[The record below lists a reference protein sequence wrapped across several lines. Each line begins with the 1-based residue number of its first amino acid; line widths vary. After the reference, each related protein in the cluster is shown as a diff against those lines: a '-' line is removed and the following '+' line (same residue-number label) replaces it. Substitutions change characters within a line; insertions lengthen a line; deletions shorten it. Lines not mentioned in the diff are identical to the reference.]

1 MKRGLVFWF
10 TGLSGAGKT
19 TLAEAVRDQL
29 NDEGIRAS
37 ILDGDDVRNRLHK
50 HLGFSEAEIKENNA
64 LIAGLCEEERQK
76 VDVVLVPIISPYRES
91 RQKARERLSP
101 GFYEIYIKADIPV
114 LEQRDTKGLYA
125 KARNGEME
133 NLIGYSDK
141 APYEP
146 PEAPDLLVDTGVSH
160 VGDALDKLLNF
171 FLPFIHIVKTRDQTH

>member
-1 MKRGLVFWF
+1 MKRGNVFWF

-29 NDEGIRAS
+29 NAEGIRTA

-114 LEQRDTKGLYA
+114 LEKRDTKGLYA
-125 KARNGEME
+125 KAKNGEMD
-133 NLIGYSDK
+133 NLIGYSEG
-141 APYEP
+141 APFEP
-146 PEAPDLLVDTGVSH
+146 PENSDLVIDTSKINKIT
-160 VGDALDKLLNF
+160 ACEQ
-171 FLPFIHIVKTRDQTH
+171 FIGYIKIVIK

>member
-1 MKRGLVFWF
+1 MKRGNVFWF

-29 NDEGIRAS
+29 NAEGIRTA

-114 LEQRDTKGLYA
+114 LEKRDTKGLYTKA
-125 KARNGEME
+125 KNGEMD
-133 NLIGYSDK
+133 NLIGYNK
-141 APYEP
+141 GAPYEP
-146 PEAPDLLVDTGVSH
+146 PEAPDLEIDTGKSSSKSSCE
-160 VGDALDKLLNF
+160 KLHS
-171 FLPFIHIVKTRDQTH
+171 FIYSQKMNE